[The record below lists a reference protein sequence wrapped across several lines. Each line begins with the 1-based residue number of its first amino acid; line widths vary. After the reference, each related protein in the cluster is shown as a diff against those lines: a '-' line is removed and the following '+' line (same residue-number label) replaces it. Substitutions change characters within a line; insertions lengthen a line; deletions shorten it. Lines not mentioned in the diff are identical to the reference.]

1 MNKLAVCLWFDGKA
15 REAAEFY
22 CGVFKDAKITSP
34 APAPGAPPAVTTTWE
49 MNGVSFIG
57 LNGGPMFKFSEAISF
72 SIDCADQAE
81 VDYYWKALLADGGE
95 ESMCG
100 WLRDRFGVSWQVI
113 PSALPKF
120 LTSLEPGKA
129 QKAGE
134 AMMKMKKIVI
144 ADLEAAVR

>member
-1 MNKLAVCLWFDGKA
+1 MVEDRSISWPFTISSGFSGRPPELMLTKAFAAMRRAV
-15 REAAEFY
+15 E
-22 CGVFKDAKITSP
+22 
-34 APAPGAPPAVTTTWE
+34 
-49 MNGVSFIG
+49 
-57 LNGGPMFKFSEAISF
+57 
-72 SIDCADQAE
+72 
-81 VDYYWKALLADGGE
+81 LADGGE